1 MLSNMARTGVIGF
14 AKTLASE
21 LAPDNILINNVCPGV
36 IFTDRIKQL
45 ATVRAEEAGI
55 TYEEALANMT
65 QDIPLG
71 RIGDPQGIR
80 QSGCVPRLR
89 PGKLYHRHYNPSGW
103 RYGKGAVII
112 EKTGINR

>member
-1 MLSNMARTGVIGF
+1 MDLGLKGKVAVVGASNMARTGVIGF

-45 ATVRAEEAGI
+45 ATVAEEAGI
-55 TYEEALANMT
+55 TYEEALTNMT

-71 RIGDPQGIR
+71 RIGDPKEFEGAKVIS
-80 QSGCVPRLR
+80 QSGCTGCGLR
-89 PGKLYHRHYNPSGW
+89 QIR
-103 RYGKGAVII
+103 
-112 EKTGINR
+112 